1 MFPSTDLS
9 ATDIQTICFSR
20 FVVLSLLG
28 GRGFWKV
35 VLLMGSSFPEK
46 SNSDTVEDSAFHF
59 KFRQTSPNVLY
70 AETED
75 DPAHWYGYCLFRQLH
90 DVSAKRNYRQKS
102 LILISQHDFPP
113 LFGHIVKTISLLGFA
128 VSPALIES
136 ACSNIA
142 GWGPPE
148 IGMKELP
155 FLGEILEVHMFVLRP
170 LSCFSRGRASTRL
183 IVPVRP
189 PHHAFPLQ
197 GLTSPNPSSTDLRVQ
212 YKEIH
217 TSEPVGSWARLATLL
232 ASLSEL
238 YIIFERV

>member
-1 MFPSTDLS
+1 MALDKGVIDVNDSAFTAALFANELTSYSFDLEALRQWMITFVVCDFNVDVGVEVEYMFPSTDLS
-9 ATDIQTICFSR
+9 ATDIQTICF
-20 FVVLSLLG
+20 
-28 GRGFWKV
+28 
-35 VLLMGSSFPEK
+35 SSFPEK

-59 KFRQTSPNVLY
+59 KFRHTSPNVLH

-142 GWGPPE
+142 GWGPPG

-170 LSCFSRGRASTRL
+170 PSCFSRASFDK
-183 IVPVRP
+183 
-189 PHHAFPLQ
+189 A
-197 GLTSPNPSSTDLRVQ
+197 DC
-212 YKEIH
+212 
-217 TSEPVGSWARLATLL
+217 AR
-232 ASLSEL
+232 
-238 YIIFERV
+238 